1 MRIRHKF
8 VFFFLTSLAILLSI
22 FLYPF
27 FVDSDVL
34 NPTGLIALKE
44 QDLIWIAT
52 PLMLII
58 VVPVLIMT
66 FAICLRYRSSNKDAE
81 YEPEWS
87 HDTLAEAIWWG
98 FPCLIVLLLSI
109 VTWVSTYSLDP
120 FRPLRSGVKPISIQV
135 VALQWKWLFIYPEQK
150 IASINFF
157 QFPENTPLNFD
168 ITSDAPMN
176 SFWIPQ
182 LGGQI
187 YAMPGM
193 RTKLHLQAYEPGD
206 FRGSSAN
213 LSGAGFAGMT
223 FIARSD
229 SQEAFDS
236 WVQSIQQSSNKLG
249 PEDYAKLAEPS
260 EYNHVELF
268 NLTDTGLFDQI
279 IMKYMMPPV
288 DSTKD
293 SIKVDG

>member
-1 MRIRHKF
+1 MKTRNK
-8 VFFFLTSLAILLSI
+8 VAFFFLTSLAILLSV

-27 FVDSDVL
+27 FADSAVL

-44 QDLIWIAT
+44 QDLIYIAT

-66 FAICLRYRSSNKDAE
+66 FAICLRYRSSNKKAE
-81 YEPEWS
+81 YDPEWS
-87 HDTLAEAIWWG
+87 HDTLAESIWWG

-109 VTWVSTYSLDP
+109 VTWVSSFHLDP
-120 FRPLRSGVKPISIQV
+120 YRPFRSAVKPIPIQV

-150 IASINFF
+150 IASVNFF
-157 QFPENTPLNFD
+157 QFPEGAPLNFD

-193 RTKLHLQAYEPGD
+193 RTKLHLMAYEPGD
-206 FRGSSAN
+206 YRGSSAN
-213 LSGAGFAGMT
+213 LSGVGFSGMH
-223 FIARSD
+223 FIARSGAQTD
-229 SQEAFDS
+229 FEE
-236 WVQSIQQSSNKLG
+236 WVKSVKQTSNQLDLK
-249 PEDYAKLAEPS
+249 EYEKLALPS
-260 EYNHVELF
+260 ENNHVEVF
-268 NLTDTGLFDQI
+268 NLTDDALFDQI
-279 IMKYMMPPV
+279 IMKYMMPPEASKK
-288 DSTKD
+288 DST
-293 SIKVDG
+293 